1 MCGERGR
8 MKLQTKQTKDTIS
21 NECIS
26 CSGRETQTKQEDKA
40 GEDLLWISLMWQQL
54 LLQYLAF

>member
-1 MCGERGR
+1 

-26 CSGRETQTKQEDKA
+26 CSGRETQTKQEEKA